1 MKYEDIIG
9 RSFSNS
15 MTAKLKQVSHFDRYQ
30 KYLIVCLNVISH
42 HISPKLSDRL
52 FKSFISG
59 GEVSDEKLWKC
70 VMLARATFYWY
81 GTATYS
87 EFMRRLS
94 RKDFE
99 TAFEEVLAASYFHRS
114 GWEVIAKPETGV
126 KQGDFD
132 FRLKRNGSTLNV
144 EVTSI
149 HASSFSEGAIFNK
162 LGKKR
167 RQLPP
172 DEPGIIYCSLPE
184 SWGLHRSQESN
195 RLLEEIAMAF
205 MRSTNRVVAVMFAM
219 NFHYD
224 RLAHGPIDVASKRRA
239 TLSLIF
245 ENLDPIVPVDL
256 RSINAQNFV
265 AYPRSELD
273 KWFEWLLW
281 QAE

>member
-1 MKYEDIIG
+1 
-9 RSFSNS
+9 
-15 MTAKLKQVSHFDRYQ
+15 
-30 KYLIVCLNVISH
+30 
-42 HISPKLSDRL
+42 
-52 FKSFISG
+52 
-59 GEVSDEKLWKC
+59 
-70 VMLARATFYWY
+70 MLARATFYWY

-87 EFMRRLS
+87 ELMRRLS

-99 TAFEEVLAASYFHRS
+99 TAFEEVNAASYFDRS

-132 FRLKRNGSTLNV
+132 FRLKRNGSIVNV
-144 EVTSI
+144 EVTSV
-149 HASSFSEGAIFNK
+149 HASSFSEKAILNK

-184 SWGLHRSQESN
+184 SWGLHRSQGSN
-195 RLLEEIAMAF
+195 ELLEQIAMAF

-219 NFHYD
+219 NYHYH
-224 RLAHGPIDVASKRRA
+224 RPAHGPIDVASKRRA

-245 ENLDPIVPVDL
+245 ENPDPIVAVDL
-256 RSINAQNFV
+256 RAINAENFV